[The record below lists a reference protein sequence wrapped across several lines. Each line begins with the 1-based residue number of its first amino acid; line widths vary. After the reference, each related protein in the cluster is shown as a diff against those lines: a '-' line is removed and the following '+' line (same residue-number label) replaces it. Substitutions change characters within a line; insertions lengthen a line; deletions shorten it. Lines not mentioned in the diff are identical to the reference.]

1 MCKKYYVFVLVVV
14 LLSSEYSEAQ
24 FPQREPTIND
34 TLQSVRISNDH
45 RVTFSVYAPKAAE
58 VTVGGDFTLG
68 APAAKLI
75 KADNGVWSYITNPIP
90 VDSYTYNFNID
101 GVNTLDSRS
110 AEFKENPNGLFNY
123 FTMPGIETDFFALKN
138 VPHGR
143 VESVLYHSN
152 SLNAERRLHVYLP
165 PNFENIK
172 GKLPVLY
179 LLHGG
184 GDNDI
189 SWTGAAKANL
199 ILDNLYAA
207 GKLKNMIVVMPAG
220 HTPGKGFSMGTGP
233 DQDPFCQDLLK
244 DIIPFIEKTYP
255 ASSKREDRA
264 IAGFSMG
271 GVQTLNTAL
280 WNPDKFGYVCPM
292 GTGYFPTSIKDF
304 DEKYNTVIKNPAINQ
319 FKLFYIGKGQAD
331 SLTAVN
337 CRAMLAMFD
346 KNRIKYKYIELPGAH
361 SFVFTRRYL
370 AFFAPMLFS
379 DNQ

>member
-1 MCKKYYVFVLVVV
+1 MKKIT
-14 LLSSEYSEAQ
+14 LLFTTILFTIINYCNAQ
-24 FPQREPTIND
+24 PQQRAPTIND
-34 TLQSVRISNDH
+34 TLQTIRISNDH
-45 RVTFSVYAPKAAE
+45 HVTFSIYAPKATE

-68 APAAKLI
+68 KPPAHLTKL
-75 KADNGVWSYITNPIP
+75 DNGVWTYTTDPIP
-90 VDSYTYNFNID
+90 VDSYTYNFTID
-101 GVNTLDSRS
+101 GVNTLDNKS

-123 FTMPGIETDFFALKN
+123 FIMPGEETDFFALKN

-165 PNFENIK
+165 PNYENIK

-199 ILDNLYAA
+199 ILDNLYAQ
-207 GKLKNMIVVMPAG
+207 GKLKNMIVVMPSG
-220 HTPGKGFSMGTGP
+220 HTPVQGVFMGTGP
-233 DQDPFCQDLLK
+233 DQDPFCKDFLQD
-244 DIIPFIEKTYP
+244 IVPFIEKTYNV
-255 ASSKREDRA
+255 SNKREDRA

-271 GVQTLNTAL
+271 GVQTLNLAL
-280 WNPDKFGYVCPM
+280 WHPEMFGYVCPM
-292 GTGYFPTSIKDF
+292 GTGYFPNSIKAF
-304 DEKYNTVIKNPAINQ
+304 DSAYSNVLKNPAINQ
-319 FKLFYIGKGQAD
+319 WKLFYIGKGEAD

-337 CRAMLAMFD
+337 CRATLKMFD
-346 KNRIKYKYIELPGAH
+346 QYGIKYQYKELPGAH

-370 AFFAPMLFS
+370 AFFTPMLFK
-379 DNQ
+379 D